1 MMFAILFNSLFM
13 GELGFC
19 NRVTDKS
26 VSFLNIHKDNCTSEN
41 AH

>member
-1 MMFAILFNSLFM
+1 MFAILFNSLFM

-26 VSFLNIHKDNCTSEN
+26 VSFINIRKD
-41 AH
+41 